1 MNDKLIEFIEGSLD
15 SVWSLELL
23 LMLSQQPQR
32 TWSAQELVGDLRSSQ
47 VVVRNSIA
55 KLLASGLV
63 LTEGDDLVRYGPA
76 SADQE
81 ACVRELADAYRVR
94 PAAVRHAILRNSS
107 DQLRTFSDAF
117 KIIKD

>member
-1 MNDKLIEFIEGSLD
+1 MDNELIEFIECSLE

-23 LMLSQQPQR
+23 LTLRQQPHR
-32 TWSAQELVGDLRSSQ
+32 SWSADELIADLRSSR
-47 VVVRNSIA
+47 VVVRNSIH

-63 LTEGDDLVRYGPA
+63 VMDEHDSVRYGPA

-81 ACVRELADAYRVR
+81 RLVGELAEAYRVR
-94 PAAVRHAILRNSS
+94 PAAIRRIILRNSS
-107 DQLRTFSDAF
+107 DQLKTFVEAF